1 MHPRTRLPWLAAVAL
16 IFALPAAAQRLPAR
30 PDPADPKA
38 ATAPLVYR
46 SALGDYRK
54 AAAESPPTAWR
65 AANDTVERIGGW
77 RAYAREAAAAP
88 AAAASAPGGSG
99 R

>member
-1 MHPRTRLPWLAAVAL
+1 MHPRTRFPWLAALAL
-16 IFALPAAAQRLPAR
+16 MSALPSAAQRLPAR
-30 PDPADPKA
+30 PEPADPKA
-38 ATAPLVYR
+38 VTAPLVYR

-65 AANDTVERIGGW
+65 VANDAVERIGGW

-88 AAAASAPGGSG
+88 AAASAPGGPG